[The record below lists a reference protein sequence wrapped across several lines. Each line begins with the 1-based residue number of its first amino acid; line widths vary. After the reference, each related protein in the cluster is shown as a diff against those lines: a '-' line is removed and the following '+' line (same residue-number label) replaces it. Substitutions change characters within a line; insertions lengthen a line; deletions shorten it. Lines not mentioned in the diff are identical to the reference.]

1 MNNWKTLINWKKKK
15 KNGKKKNWKCL
26 KIFRAT
32 SQEAIKKVVN
42 QDYSRGK
49 EKSVKIIIIM
59 KIYS

>member
-1 MNNWKTLINWKKKK
+1 MINKKKWINSKKKK
-15 KNGKKKNWKCL
+15 ETGKKKKWKCL
-26 KIFRAT
+26 KIFRAM
-32 SQEAIKKVVN
+32 SLEVIKKVVN